1 MPPHILYCEY
11 RLLIWFL
18 KDKMKTQQ
26 IVKLKWVAL
35 ASLLNNTG
43 AAFLWPL
50 TTMYLHDYL
59 RQSLTTAGFV
69 MLIMSIAMMSGNYL
83 GGWLFDHWQQY
94 QTALLG
100 VSLSTIAIFLLIFI
114 HDWPWYAVLI
124 TINSFGDGINATIV
138 NSYGA
143 MVSGHTSRYVFNYI
157 YMAFNIGVVIGTLLV
172 GILLPISVV
181 VVFAVA
187 TIFYA
192 MLLMLVTLTFNVKLT
207 ALKEKAATKHHQHV
221 PKQLHSRWIILV
233 WFILINYITIHLSY
247 SLWESVMAVHMTNMR
262 IPFYAYS
269 MLWTLNGVLI
279 IVGQPLVN
287 KLSPYMRL
295 STQIIIG
302 IFIFACSFFL
312 LIFART
318 LGAFVLDFVIL
329 TIGEMTSFAG
339 LPAWIT
345 QLTNVDEAGHYQ
357 GLLNIMMS
365 IGRAI
370 GPLYGGFIIEK
381 GSYQAL
387 FLSVFGMMITTLLV
401 ICIYLWRLHRL
412 QRHLNFEK

>member
-1 MPPHILYCEY
+1 
-11 RLLIWFL
+11 
-18 KDKMKTQQ
+18 MKQQ
-26 IVKLKWVAL
+26 TVKLKWVAF

-50 TTMYLHDYL
+50 TTMYLHNYL
-59 RQSLTTAGFV
+59 GQSLTTAGFV
-69 MLIMSIAMMSGNYL
+69 MLVMSIAMMSGNYL
-83 GGWLFDHWQQY
+83 GGWLFDYWRQY
-94 QTALLG
+94 QTALIG
-100 VSLSTIAIFLLIFI
+100 VSLSTLAIFLLIFI
-114 HDWPWYAVLI
+114 HGWPWYAVLI

-143 MVSGHTSRYVFNYI
+143 MVSDHPARYVFNYI
-157 YMAFNIGVVIGTLLV
+157 YMAFNVGVVIGTLLV
-172 GILLPISVV
+172 GVLLPISVV
-181 VVFAVA
+181 VVFVA
-187 TIFYA
+187 ATVFYA
-192 MLLMLVTLTFNVKLT
+192 FLTILVILTFNVEVGK
-207 ALKEKAATKHHQHV
+207 AKKAQGSKERHKV
-221 PKQLHSRWIILV
+221 PRQLHQRWIILV
-233 WFILINYITIHLSY
+233 WFILINYITVHLSY
-247 SLWESVMAVHMTNMR
+247 SLWESVMAVHMTNMG

-302 IFIFACSFFL
+302 LFIFAVSFFL

-318 LGAFVLDFVIL
+318 LFAFVLDFVIL

-345 QLTNVDEAGHYQ
+345 QLTNVNEAGHYQ

-365 IGRAI
+365 IGRAL
-370 GPLYGGFIIEK
+370 GPLYGGYIIEK
-381 GSYQAL
+381 GNYQIL
-387 FLSVFGMMITTLLV
+387 FLSVFGMMIITLGI
-401 ICIYLWRLHRL
+401 ICIYLYYLHRI
-412 QRHLNFEK
+412 QHRLNLEK